1 MIARNVYTF
10 WCHKLSLYTTGT
22 LHVMSFSMW
31 SCICLLIHPFYI
43 LIERFKT
50 LHHIIHHQHAI
61 IIVPSTYYS
70 PCAVL
75 STCALNYSTCTYQI
89 LFETHVFVFIL
100 CRNIKEYYAIILCI
114 SIICFYIIPQLQVF
128 IFRIHNRARCS

>member
-1 MIARNVYTF
+1 MLSSSFLQRTSSYNLRA
-10 WCHKLSLYTTGT
+10 HKKDYLYAGLWFLVNTMYVECVINHKYYYKYATKKAY
-22 LHVMSFSMW
+22 LHRP
-31 SCICLLIHPFYI
+31 CC
-43 LIERFKT
+43 
-50 LHHIIHHQHAI
+50 
-61 IIVPSTYYS
+61 S